1 MPQSWRAS
9 GYGLSVSKSA
19 HTSFFGR
26 RRYRPSVTA
35 ATAMLAYAPRIGL
48 SRSALI
54 SSVVGSRPS
63 RRAAWLWFLLGLP
76 SIPPVW
82 RSGCSFALGA
92 LLHLALQQMPR
103 LRTGR
108 GTHGRYAFRVSAML
122 LRCPF
127 DQLVEEP
134 DRGAIEMHHAIAWRC
149 SL

>member
-1 MPQSWRAS
+1 MMIALARNAAIVAS
-9 GYGLSVSKSA
+9 VRLWAIRVKECTHVIFWTAA
-19 HTSFFGR
+19 H
-26 RRYRPSVTA
+26 RPSVTA

-63 RRAAWLWFLLGLP
+63 RRAPWLWFLLGLP

-108 GTHGRYAFRVSAML
+108 GTHGRYAFRVSAICCAAL
-122 LRCPF
+122 STNLWTSRIGLPLRCTM
-127 DQLVEEP
+127 
-134 DRGAIEMHHAIAWRC
+134 R
-149 SL
+149 